1 MLPQAFLNRMESMLG
16 NEYPAFLESYDKDKY
31 QALRLNSIKGDTAQ
45 MKEKVPFSLQP
56 IAWAKDGFYYE
67 KDDTPGKHPLH
78 EAGVYYIQE
87 PSAMAPVSYLME
99 DYDVVQK
106 EAADCQERIL
116 DLCAAPGGKSTQ
128 IAARMHEMYTSGKWK
143 EQGLLICNEIHP
155 ARAKILSE
163 NVERMGIANA
173 MVTNESPQRLAEVF
187 EDYFTRILVDAPC
200 SGEGMFRKEKK
211 MVKAWEEHGPE
222 FFSKIQR
229 SIVTQAAQML
239 RPGGMLLYST
249 CTFSPEE
256 NEQTIEYL
264 LQEYPE
270 FKICEMEGY
279 EGFADGMPQVTE
291 SKNPELEK
299 TVRIFPHRMKGE
311 GHFLALLQKGEKQ
324 EEGKRLPES
333 GKNKKLPE
341 ELEEFL
347 GHIDRKF
354 DSSRMDLRGE
364 KVYYMPEGLPT
375 LRGIRFLRTGLLMGE
390 LKKNRFEPSQALAM
404 NLKKEEYDQV
414 IDLPLEDERVMK
426 YLKGETLDVED
437 LVKPKDKGWYL
448 ICVDGYPLGFG
459 KLVNQMLKN
468 KYLPGWRWN
477 S

>member
-173 MVTNESPQRLAEVF
+173 MVTNETPQRLAEMF

-200 SGEGMFRKEKK
+200 SGEGMFRK
-211 MVKAWEEHGPE
+211 MRRHVK
-222 FFSKIQR
+222 
-229 SIVTQAAQML
+229 
-239 RPGGMLLYST
+239 
-249 CTFSPEE
+249 
-256 NEQTIEYL
+256 
-264 LQEYPE
+264 
-270 FKICEMEGY
+270 
-279 EGFADGMPQVTE
+279 
-291 SKNPELEK
+291 
-299 TVRIFPHRMKGE
+299 
-311 GHFLALLQKGEKQ
+311 
-324 EEGKRLPES
+324 S
-333 GKNKKLPE
+333 G
-341 ELEEFL
+341 
-347 GHIDRKF
+347 
-354 DSSRMDLRGE
+354 
-364 KVYYMPEGLPT
+364 T
-375 LRGIRFLRTGLLMGE
+375 LRMSAFV
-390 LKKNRFEPSQALAM
+390 P
-404 NLKKEEYDQV
+404 
-414 IDLPLEDERVMK
+414 
-426 YLKGETLDVED
+426 KGRME
-437 LVKPKDKGWYL
+437 
-448 ICVDGYPLGFG
+448 F
-459 KLVNQMLKN
+459 
-468 KYLPGWRWN
+468 
-477 S
+477 